1 MYYTFDFEAHENL
14 FHKQST
20 LFYDLWNISCFSFQV
35 HTAPVT
41 SLSFHPS
48 GNWLLSSSADG
59 TLKILDILEGRLCY
73 TLHGHDETVQTGMGL
88 NFWIFMSQNF
98 MPNFMSGWLA

>member
-1 MYYTFDFEAHENL
+1 ML
-14 FHKQST
+14 F
-20 LFYDLWNISCFSFQV
+20 IQV

-73 TLHGHDETVQTGMGL
+73 TLHGHDETVQTGKVL
-88 NFWIFMSQNF
+88 N
-98 MPNFMSGWLA
+98 AK